1 MLILFCIL
9 ISSTIF
15 SQNSLLV
22 LNSYNPGLSW
32 SDEELDGLLSVLSK
46 QEDLE
51 IYVEYL
57 DAKRFGESY
66 SLELFKE
73 YLFKKFEKVKF
84 DAVVVLDNDAF
95 DFVLENYDSF
105 FNGLPIIFCGINYFE
120 EYNLD
125 NKDFVSGVV
134 EILDIKDTLSAA
146 LNLHKDTK
154 HVYIIIDNYTKTSIL
169 VRQEMENN
177 VIPYFPEINF
187 IFLSDYLEEVYENL
201 SNPLDDS
208 IALLLGFNK
217 DKNGVFYSFDQI
229 GDFIIQFDQIPIY
242 TPLSVYMNYNVV
254 GGKVTSAF
262 EQGEYAGK
270 IVFDILSGTN
280 IENLPRYYQ
289 LDNKYMFNYP
299 QLVKFKISLNALP
312 PSSIV
317 LNKPIPFHEKYPVL
331 FWVGIISIA
340 FLIILNVI
348 IFSKN
353 KKVNN
358 LLKKLRENELELQN
372 YSEELAAANE
382 QLISS
387 NEQLIAQNEELRE
400 SFENNE
406 LLRKKIQNLLI
417 LISEIGNEEVP
428 VDIFFQEF
436 LQILISEVPEAHYGS
451 VSLIEGE
458 EWRFL
463 AAIGHDINGL
473 NNLKLKKDHA
483 FFTQE
488 VKVVENISAFNNS
501 RMPEEIASAIKKYS
515 KPIKSTILKVI
526 KIDEKRYLDISL
538 DIAEGSYQEFS
549 QDSIDFFDNFINLA
563 KIFLLNRLKTEEI
576 RNAYIDFTNN
586 LALIAESHDENSYM
600 HIHRVSKLSAFLAQ
614 KYGLSDEEV
623 EKIRIFSPLHDVGK
637 LLISPDILN
646 KEGQLSPEEWEEIKK
661 HPLYAENL
669 LTGDYFETARKIA
682 LYHHEHYDG
691 SGYPFGLKDGE
702 IPIEAQIVGLVD
714 IYDALRSKRSYKEPF
729 SHEQSLKILLK
740 GDTRTKPEHFN
751 PTLLEIFNSY
761 EKEIKEIY
769 ESFDN
774 EEEWEERYLWT
785 KKK

>member
-1 MLILFCIL
+1 MILLLFVQ
-9 ISSTIF
+9 ISLTFF

-32 SDEELDGLLSVLSK
+32 SDEELEGLLSVLSK

-57 DAKRFGESY
+57 DAKRFGESH

-289 LDNKYMFNYP
+289 LNNKYMFNYP

-463 AAIGHDINGL
+463 AAIGHDVTGL
-473 NNLKLKKDHA
+473 NNLSLKREHA
-483 FFTQE
+483 FFTEE
-488 VKVVENISAFNNS
+488 VRVVENIKALNNE
-501 RMPEEIASAIKKYS
+501 RMPQDIINKIERYS
-515 KPIKSTILKVI
+515 KPTKSTIIKVI
-526 KIDEKRYLDISL
+526 KIDEKRYLDITL
-538 DIAEGSYQEFS
+538 DIAEGSNKVFS
-549 QDSIDFFDNFINLA
+549 QESVEFFDNFINLA
-563 KIFLLNRLKTEEI
+563 KIFLLNRLKAEQI
-576 RNAYIDFTNN
+576 RNAYIDFANN